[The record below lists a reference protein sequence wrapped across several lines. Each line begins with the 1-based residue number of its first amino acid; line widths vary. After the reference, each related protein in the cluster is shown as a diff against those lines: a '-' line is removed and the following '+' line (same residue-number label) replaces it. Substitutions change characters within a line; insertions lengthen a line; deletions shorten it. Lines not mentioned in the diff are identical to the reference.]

1 MDDGKWIAIMM
12 VGVVFTMFTP
22 LCIMEYSKYQ
32 CRIEAIKAGV
42 EADKINTA
50 CGLK

>member
-1 MDDGKWIAIMM
+1 METKWLAIML
-12 VGVVFTMFTP
+12 VGVVFGMFTP
-22 LCIMEYSKYQ
+22 LAVTEYGKFQ

-50 CGLK
+50 CGVK

>member
-1 MDDGKWIAIMM
+1 MENKWIAIMVVGITVGMFAPM
-12 VGVVFTMFTP
+12 V
-22 LCIMEYSKYQ
+22 IIEYGKSQ

-50 CGLK
+50 CGIK